1 MLSRFNFRV
10 WDNKNNHMYNNENS
24 ELLFRERYI
33 YLLYLKDNRTGIEFE
48 KAEEIRF
55 NKLDFVLMQSTGLED
70 RNGKEIFEGDILEN
84 EEFEKYFIKYSD
96 TLKRF
101 TICSVHWPDEEDYCG
116 DCDWDE
122 YIREDFEK
130 YKPVIIG
137 NIYKNKELLE
147 KTR

>member
-24 ELLFRERYI
+24 ELLFRGRYI

-48 KAEEIRF
+48 KAEEIRY

-70 RNGKEIFEGDILEN
+70 RNKKEIFEGDIVKIVGIDTI
-84 EEFEKYFIKYSD
+84 FTVKYYDNSCRFA
-96 TLKRF
+96 LKSEQDR
-101 TICSVHWPDEEDYCG
+101 TGNTHYDLNKKIAKDIE
-116 DCDWDE
+116 
-122 YIREDFEK
+122 
-130 YKPVIIG
+130 IIG

-147 KTR
+147 K